1 MQLLING
8 EKREYPS
15 GTTWLTV
22 AKDYQKD
29 YQDRSCWSRSMESF
43 RSCTKRRWNV
53 PGWNLLRPGIRR
65 GGLLTEGA
73 LLL

>member
-29 YQDRSCWSRSMESF
+29 YQDEI
-43 RSCTKRRWNV
+43 
-53 PGWNLLRPGIRR
+53 LA
-65 GGLLTEGA
+65 LTVMLFHNIQIA
-73 LLL
+73 H